1 MEFDQLIATALCMK
15 ASDLHLSAG
24 EVPIVRIDGDMQ
36 RLDLPVVSDEELRA
50 MLMPLLTRGQGDT
63 LQEFND
69 CDLSLQSQSGVRV
82 RLNIFRHVRG
92 VGCSVRI
99 IPNTIPTIESLQLP
113 PVLREIARA
122 PHGLVLVTGAT
133 GSGKSSTL
141 AAMIDRINRE
151 DRRHIVTIEDPIE
164 FIHQPHRS
172 LVTQREVGSHAHSFS
187 RALRAALREDP
198 DCILIGE
205 LRDYESIQLALTA
218 AETGHIVFATL
229 HTGSAAQ
236 SVDRI
241 VDVFPAAQ
249 QGQVRS
255 MLADSLR
262 AVISQ
267 RLVKRVSAGR
277 VAVAEILVATSAVRN
292 LIREGKT
299 HQLTTVM
306 QTSREHGMQTCEMH
320 ERQLR
325 AQGILPNAPN
335 PLPAA

>member
-1 MEFDQLIATALCMK
+1 MELNQLIATAVFMK

-24 EVPIVRIDGDMQ
+24 EAPMVRIDGDMR
-36 RLDLPVVSDEELRA
+36 RLDLPVVSDEELGA
-50 MLMPLLTRGQGDT
+50 MLMPLLTQEQRDV
-63 LQEFND
+63 LQELND
-69 CDLSLQSQSGVRV
+69 CDLSLQRESGVRV
-82 RLNIFRHVRG
+82 RLNVFHHVRG
-92 VGCSVRI
+92 LGCSVRI
-99 IPNTIPTIESLQLP
+99 IPRAIPTIESLGLP
-113 PVLREIARA
+113 SVLREVARA
-122 PHGLVLVTGAT
+122 PHGLVLVTGPT

-141 AAMIDRINRE
+141 AAMIDLINRE
-151 DRRHIVTIEDPIE
+151 SRKHIVTIEDPIE
-164 FIHQPHRS
+164 FIHEPHRS
-172 LVTQREVGSHAHSFS
+172 LVTQREVGAHAHSFA

-229 HTGSAAQ
+229 HTTSAAQ

-249 QGQVRS
+249 QAQVRS
-255 MLADSLR
+255 MFADSMR

-267 RLVKRVSAGR
+267 RLLRRTDAGR
-277 VAVAEILVATSAVRN
+277 VAAAEILVATPAVRN

-306 QTSREHGMQTCEMH
+306 QTSREQGMQTFEMH
-320 ERQLR
+320 VRELR
-325 AQGILPNAPN
+325 AKGVLTEYI
-335 PLPAA
+335 